1 MKQGRIFSQQ
11 DLAAVPGTHEKA
23 SHFLKKEVSLFA
35 QSPPRALHEEE
46 SRASWPHRGN
56 AALAPRIR
64 RTVKSQMTD
73 S

>member
-35 QSPPRALHEEE
+35 QSPPEPFMKRRAV
-46 SRASWPHRGN
+46 HRG
-56 AALAPRIR
+56 LTEETR
-64 RTVKSQMTD
+64 RWHLGYGEL
-73 S
+73 